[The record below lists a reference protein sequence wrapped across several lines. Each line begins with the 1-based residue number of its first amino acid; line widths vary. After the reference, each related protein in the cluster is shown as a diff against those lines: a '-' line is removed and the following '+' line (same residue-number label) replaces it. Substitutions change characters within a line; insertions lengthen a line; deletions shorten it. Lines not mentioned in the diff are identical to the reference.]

1 MQKNYIFEFS
11 GSKDELCNM
20 ITTKFP
26 QQYLEYYVKDYIIKL
41 EDDQICFGIERSGHS
56 GGNWFI
62 PTITEFD
69 DRIELCGKIQYIGPQ
84 YKRNKLQKITDCI
97 GYALMFVLL
106 FPIITVLWF
115 YRFIVLNKIL
125 KQPKPQTTEE
135 KLFDLMENHLNC
147 TRKI

>member
-56 GGNWFI
+56 GGNWFV

-69 DRIELCGKIQYIGPQ
+69 DRIELCGEIQYIGPQ
-84 YKRNKLQKITDCI
+84 YKRSKIQKITDCI
-97 GYALMFVLL
+97 WYALLFVLL

-125 KQPKPQTTEE
+125 KKSKPQTTEE

-147 TRKI
+147 KRKI